1 LSEEAAEL
9 YWDSTYAVAEALQEH
24 HPQRDP
30 ENVGLNELA
39 LLIEKLPG
47 FADDPAQVTEQLL
60 LDIQSEWYEELNS

>member
-1 LSEEAAEL
+1 MSKEAAEL
-9 YWDSTYAVAEALQEH
+9 YWDSTYAVAAALQEY

-30 ENVGLNELA
+30 ENVGLDELA

-60 LDIQSEWYEELNS
+60 FDIQSVWYEELNS

>member
-1 LSEEAAEL
+1 MSEEAAEL
-9 YWDSTYAVAEALQEH
+9 YWDSTYAVAVALQEQ

-30 ENVGLNELA
+30 ENVGLDELA

-60 LDIQSEWYEELNS
+60 LDIQSVWYEELNS